1 LTFASQKQMESFCV
15 LLASMGSL
23 NGHRGKSHGGC
34 YVFFVMK
41 TIYRG
46 CVEVTSMK
54 PCIAMN
60 KSEAMR
66 GRNGAWKVLRRL
78 CITMASEIWATLVCP
93 TPGITDDKVL

>member
-1 LTFASQKQMESFCV
+1 MFASQKQMESFGI

-23 NGHRGKSHGGC
+23 EGCRGKSQGSC

-41 TIYRG
+41 MIYRG

-66 GRNGAWKVLRRL
+66 GRNGAWKVLGRL
-78 CITMASEIWATLVCP
+78 WITVALEIWATLAYP
-93 TPGITDDKVL
+93 TPGITDGKVL